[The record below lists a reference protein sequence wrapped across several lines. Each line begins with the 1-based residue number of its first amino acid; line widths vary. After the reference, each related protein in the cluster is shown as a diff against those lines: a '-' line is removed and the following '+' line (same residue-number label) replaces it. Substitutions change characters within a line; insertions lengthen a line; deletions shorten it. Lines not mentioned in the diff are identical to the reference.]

1 MCTNQRF
8 NLILFIQRSGLKMS
22 KFAELVFVSPSTLSQ
37 IVHGGQ
43 EGTFLFWS
51 VLADQFN
58 LNLQQLVKLY
68 ELDYSC
74 EEIIADY
81 ERVFKDYQYPE
92 VET

>member
-1 MCTNQRF
+1 MCIKQRF

-22 KFAELVFVSPSTLSQ
+22 KFAERIYVSPSTLSQ

-58 LNLQQLVKLY
+58 LNLKQLVKLY
-68 ELDYSC
+68 EPAYSC
-74 EEIIADY
+74 EDIIADY
-81 ERVFKDYQYPE
+81 EKVFKGYKYPE
-92 VET
+92 V